1 MVSGVG
7 SVRDQSAA
15 RALRRDFISFP
26 PACRASVAAKQRRYA
41 RDGAGKLPSVVL
53 ADPLRG
59 HLPLLIAQSRRVW
72 RDISVH
78 RYGSIKNHTSVA
90 MMWRGSLQ
98 RWVEVTRQY
107 NAVLLIGQDDQG
119 PLDLSGAQNDDQ
131 AIEIGRKQAIE
142 WLRANGIE
150 GLTLQIVENG
160 RGIHREVRL

>member
-1 MVSGVG
+1 
-7 SVRDQSAA
+7 
-15 RALRRDFISFP
+15 
-26 PACRASVAAKQRRYA
+26 
-41 RDGAGKLPSVVL
+41 
-53 ADPLRG
+53 
-59 HLPLLIAQSRRVW
+59 
-72 RDISVH
+72 
-78 RYGSIKNHTSVA
+78 
-90 MMWRGSLQ
+90 MWRGSLQ